1 MNATKALSQLGFVTA
16 RGLDN
21 GEYGALL
28 LSNKVKNI
36 QNVYVHV
43 TQYFVCSIQT
53 TKQIHEMEERRRVF
67 LKLEESRAEKRGRAK
82 TEQQSREKA
91 ESKWSTGKV
100 REELCLIHEAY
111 QFFRLKYKKR
121 YGACNPPPN
130 TFAK

>member
-1 MNATKALSQLGFVTA
+1 MCHSILCNFV
-16 RGLDN
+16 L
-21 GEYGALL
+21 
-28 LSNKVKNI
+28 
-36 QNVYVHV
+36 
-43 TQYFVCSIQT
+43 SIQT
-53 TKQIHEMEERRRVF
+53 TKQIHEMEEKRRVF
-67 LKLEESRAEKRGRAK
+67 LKLEESRAEKRGRVK